1 MYTCIYVYMYICI
14 YVNMYM
20 MYMMYLM
27 YTCIYI
33 YVYMYI
39 CTYVYIYNWVTN
51 PLTSQLLTGMLIQ
64 EPRKLRLSPAQKCFR
79 TLKNM
84 QHVQNMD
91 ELLILGDTVDGCE
104 ILHHKR
110 MVETQAKSWDKPSIN
125 WGFGFLPSTVVIN
138 PLVISR

>member
-1 MYTCIYVYMYICI
+1 MYICI

-33 YVYMYI
+33 CLYVYMYI
-39 CTYVYIYNWVTN
+39 CIYIYNWVTN

>member
-1 MYTCIYVYMYICI
+1 
-14 YVNMYM
+14 
-20 MYMMYLM
+20 
-27 YTCIYI
+27 
-33 YVYMYI
+33 MYI